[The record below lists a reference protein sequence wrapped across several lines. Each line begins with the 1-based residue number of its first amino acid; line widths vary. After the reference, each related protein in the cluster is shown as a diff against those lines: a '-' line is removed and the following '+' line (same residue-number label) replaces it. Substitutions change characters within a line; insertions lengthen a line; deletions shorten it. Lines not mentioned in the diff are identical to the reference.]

1 MQLEKRV
8 YRGRYTIRSAFVAC
22 ATLVLASSPVF
33 ADITVTQ
40 LANEGVIISDGE
52 TRIIIDGMVVEPY
65 SVYGGLPPEAA
76 SQFDQATGAF
86 SGVDL
91 VLVSH
96 RHHDHNQPRYACHFM
111 EESDGTRLVSSA
123 QVLGL
128 MREKCRPLVTTSPR
142 VSEIDPQYGEPHVFS
157 QGGANVTVFPLSH
170 GTRKYAKIQNY
181 GHLIELGGMTILHIG
196 DAAMDPADFQR
207 AGLDQVDLDVVLV
220 PFWYF
225 QPGPGADVISQYLD
239 APHKIANHIP
249 PGELAE
255 IRTHMNAAYPRVL
268 ILEAPLNEASFSPS
282 GQQPQ

>member
-1 MQLEKRV
+1 MLCKKFIAV
-8 YRGRYTIRSAFVAC
+8 KAI
-22 ATLVLASSPVF
+22 VLLCLGLSVQ

-65 SVYGGLPPEAA
+65 SIYGGLPPEAA
-76 SQFDQATGAF
+76 SLFDQASGAF
-86 SGVDL
+86 DGIDL
-91 VLVSH
+91 ALASH
-96 RHHDHNQPRYACHFM
+96 RHHDHNQPRYACQFM
-111 EESDGTRLVSSA
+111 QESKGTQFVSSS

-128 MREKCRPLVTTSPR
+128 MREKCRSLVTTSPR
-142 VSEIDPQYGEPHVFS
+142 VSEIDPQYGKPHVFK

-196 DAAMDPADFQR
+196 DAAMDPTDFQR
-207 AGLDQVDLDVVLV
+207 AGLDQVEIDVVLI

-225 QPGPGADVISQYLD
+225 QPGPGASVISQYMD

-249 PGELAE
+249 PGEMEE
-255 IRTHMNAAYPRVL
+255 IRTHINKEFPGVL
-268 ILEAPLNEASFSPS
+268 ILEAPLNEVRFSPT
-282 GQQPQ
+282 GQQSR